1 MKIRLSLSEE
11 CSLWNVR
18 RSNYY
23 RWKKQGWQQNANSRP
38 RHDASGARKT
48 SEFMVEMIQ
57 KQQIGTNRMKKDL
70 RTNKDS
76 LDDQVLKDLCDTYAA
91 YSIYVKE
98 ASYYQ
103 RLMLCIVAV
112 WVKNPFFG
120 YRRITEY
127 VQDVLEGTTLKQV
140 RTLMRNAGLMAIIPR
155 PNLSAPRKGNHKF
168 PYLLRGLKIDHINQ
182 VWSVDVTYLKMP
194 KGMMYL
200 VAVMD
205 IYSRKILSWRLSNT
219 MDVSFCLTCLQEAV
233 EQYGK
238 PEILNSDQGSQFTS
252 NEFVNLVKKKYK
264 ILFSMDGVGR
274 AKDNIWTERSW
285 KSLKYEMFFLNDFQ
299 TVDELRNAIDDYWV
313 FYNGG
318 RRHQS
323 LNYITPNMKYFSS
336 RENIE
341 IKGQTA

>member
-1 MKIRLSLSEE
+1 MWKVS
-11 CSLWNVR
+11 

-23 RWKKQGWQQNANSRP
+23 RWKKQGWQRKANSRP
-38 RHDASGARKT
+38 RQDASGARKT

-57 KQQIGTNRMKKDL
+57 RQQIGDNRMKKDL
-70 RTNKDS
+70 RTDRDS
-76 LDDQVLKDLCDTYAA
+76 LDDQVLKDLSDTYAA
-91 YSIYVKE
+91 YIAYAPE

-112 WVKNPFFG
+112 WAKSPFFG

-127 VQDVLEGTTLKQV
+127 VKEVLKGATVKQI
-140 RTLMRNAGLMAIIPR
+140 RTLMRNAGLMAMTPR

-168 PYLLRGLKIDHINQ
+168 PYLLRGLKIDHANH
-182 VWSVDVTYLKMP
+182 VWSTDITYLKMP

-200 VAVMD
+200 VAIMD
-205 IYSRKILSWRLSNT
+205 IYSRKILSWRLNNT
-219 MDVSFCLTCLQEAV
+219 MDVSFCLICLQEAV
-233 EQYGK
+233 DRYGK

-252 NEFVNLVKKKYK
+252 DEFVNLVKEKYG
-264 ILFSMDGVGR
+264 IQFSMDGVGQ
-274 AKDNIWTERSW
+274 AKDNIWTERAW

-299 TVDELRNAIDDYWV
+299 TVDELRDAIDDYWV

-323 LNYITPNMKYFSS
+323 LDYITPNMKYFSS
-336 RENIE
+336 KENIE
-341 IKGQTA
+341 TKKQTA